1 MLCLFTIIYKSR
13 LTPNKLYKK
22 TDAILSIYG
31 RNRINPWHFFLNSH
45 LGLSRLSRSNDNWCW
60 ILRLRPR
67 NFENHKIKFG
77 FSPQNG
83 KVDLCT
89 TNGSKVL
96 IYLTFLYFIFYCTLV
111 SNAKGNLAKSNKS
124 ELWNRLSYRG
134 LPYHFEVRSQSFRND
149 CKSWRSQ
156 PQKFN
161 LDFHVHMNVIRAEV
175 HATLSPSATS
185 IFGIHSWNFGSSPQN
200 GKVDLCMTNCSKVLI
215 YLTLLNFL
223 LHYLQEY
230 SKIWNIE
237 KSNKS

>member
-1 MLCLFTIIYKSR
+1 MT
-13 LTPNKLYKK
+13 
-22 TDAILSIYG
+22 
-31 RNRINPWHFFLNSH
+31 FFLNSH
-45 LGLSRLSRSNDNWCW
+45 LGLSRSLRSNENWGWFFEAATSNFCNHSW
-60 ILRLRPR
+60 NFSSSPR
-67 NFENHKIKFG
+67 
-77 FSPQNG
+77 NG

-161 LDFHVHMNVIRAEV
+161 LDFHS
-175 HATLSPSATS
+175 TSTTSKGLSENSKKMSWVNPVFPIDTENS
-185 IFGIHSWNFGSSPQN
+185 IGFIVQFFWVRF
-200 GKVDLCMTNCSKVLI
+200 DL
-215 YLTLLNFL
+215 
-223 LHYLQEY
+223 
-230 SKIWNIE
+230 
-237 KSNKS
+237 